1 MRYAELIDA
10 IRVQGAALRESALR
24 AGPDVPVATCPDW
37 RVHDLIAHLGG
48 VHDFILQATRG
59 EQPTFERSSGSWTDV
74 VDRWDRVF
82 GALLQR
88 MSNAHADE
96 QVWTPPGTPPVLR
109 SWARRA
115 AHETAIH
122 RLDADSAV
130 KDLKTLVFGTEF
142 AADGIDEFL
151 GTLLPATSARRP
163 STVAGTVL
171 YHAAD
176 AGRVWQLRLD
186 VGKPVVMTE
195 PTGSGVDADVSVVG
209 TADAVYRAVW
219 GRPSTAVVTG
229 DRSILAAFTP
239 P

>member
-1 MRYAELIDA
+1 VRYAELVDA
-10 IRVQGAALRESALR
+10 IRVQGAALRESAVQ
-24 AGPDVPVATCPDW
+24 AGPDLPVATCPDW

-48 VHDFILQATRG
+48 VHDFILQATHG
-59 EQPTFERSSGSWTDV
+59 EQPVFDSSSGSWADV
-74 VDRWDRVF
+74 LDRWDRVF
-82 GALLQR
+82 RALVQR

-96 QVWTPPGTPPVLR
+96 QVWAPPGTPPVLR

-151 GTLLPATSARRP
+151 GTLLPGTSAGRP
-163 STVAGTVL
+163 PTTAGTVL

-176 AGRVWQLRLD
+176 AGCVWQLRLD
-186 VGKPVVMTE
+186 VGQPMVTTE
-195 PTGSGVDADVSVVG
+195 LTDSGVDADVNVVG

-229 DRSILAAFTP
+229 DRSILAAVALP
-239 P
+239 

>member
-10 IRVQGAALRESALR
+10 LREQGAALRESAVQ
-24 AGPDVPVATCPDW
+24 AGPDIPVATCPDW
-37 RVHDLIAHLGG
+37 RVHDLIAHLGA

-82 GALLQR
+82 RALLQH

-96 QVWTPPGTPPVLR
+96 QVWAPPGLPPVMR
-109 SWARRA
+109 SLARRA

-130 KDLKTLVFGTEF
+130 KDLKTLVFSTEF
-142 AADGIDEFL
+142 AADGTDEFL
-151 GTLLPATSARRP
+151 GGMLPARGP

-186 VGKPVVMTE
+186 VGKPVVTTE
-195 PTGSGVDADVSVVG
+195 PTDSGVDADLTIVG
-209 TADAVYRAVW
+209 TADAVYRSVW

-229 DRSILAAFTP
+229 DRSILAAFKSP
-239 P
+239 